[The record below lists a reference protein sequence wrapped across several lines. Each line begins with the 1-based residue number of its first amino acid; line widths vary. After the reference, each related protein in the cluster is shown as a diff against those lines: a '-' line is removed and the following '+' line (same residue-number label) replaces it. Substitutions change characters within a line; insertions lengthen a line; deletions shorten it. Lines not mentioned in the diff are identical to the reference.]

1 MEFEAQKLH
10 EISWKGESPPV
21 PQPYADEVAEIRA
34 RRGDLEDIRLNL
46 GLSKKRVSELLL
58 VDPSA
63 WTRWTRGVSRV
74 PAHVYR
80 SLDWYLGLLENDPQL
95 QEKQKVDRMEK
106 EFQAQRLQ
114 FQNEMEHLKSEMHS
128 ENWREERRKLLS
140 QLESAEKLSFAWK
153 AMLVITFL
161 LALL

>member
-1 MEFEAQKLH
+1 MEIEFESQKLH
-10 EISWKGESPPV
+10 DLNWKAEP
-21 PQPYADEVAEIRA
+21 PQPYESEVFEIRQ
-34 RRGDLEDIRLNL
+34 RRGDLEEIRRQL
-46 GLSKKRVSELLL
+46 GLSKKRISELLL

-63 WTRWTRGVSRV
+63 WTRWTRGISRV

-80 SLDWYLGLLENDPQL
+80 SLDWYLSLLEKDPKL
-95 QEKQKVDRMEK
+95 REKQKVDRIEK
-106 EFQAQRLQ
+106 ELAAGREQLQ
-114 FQNEMEHLKSEMHS
+114 SQLEALKSELHS

-153 AMLVITFL
+153 ALLLVTFL